1 MTNKN
6 LMESTV
12 TRNMGYSGADGIS
25 STSVPVRQITDA
37 EILNAFN
44 LNIKVDEIISATCKS
59 PSYLSFNRTKN
70 WVFCVNNFIQKYGDK
85 ISATDLALLNDKL
98 NFWTNWLTSRKK
110 GSKAPV
116 SSVSRKVIQ
125 EPVAGVG
132 TAINS
137 TTAPETTDPRE
148 ELLTEN
154 TITPKEESTISEIPV
169 TEDSRTQETTVMTKR
184 PMEVKKG
191 ITEGQKN
198 LLIFAVA
205 VFGAAAIVY
214 VVKNYSVKG

>member
-12 TRNMGYSGADGIS
+12 TRNMTGRRRRDFSNADGQEI
-25 STSVPVRQITDA
+25 TVAAGSVPNSLRSLTHSTVS
-37 EILNAFN
+37 
-44 LNIKVDEIISATCKS
+44 K
-59 PSYLSFNRTKN
+59 
-70 WVFCVNNFIQKYGDK
+70 K
-85 ISATDLALLNDKL
+85 I
-98 NFWTNWLTSRKK
+98 
-110 GSKAPV
+110 
-116 SSVSRKVIQ
+116 IQ

-137 TTAPETTDPRE
+137 TTAPETIDPRE
-148 ELLTEN
+148 VLLAEN
-154 TITPKEESTISEIPV
+154 TITPKEESTIAEIPV

-198 LLIFAVA
+198 LLIFAGA
-205 VFGAAAIVY
+205 VFAAAAIVY
-214 VVKNYSVKG
+214 VVKNYAPVKG

>member
-12 TRNMGYSGADGIS
+12 TRNMTGRRRRDFSNADGQETIVAAG
-25 STSVPVRQITDA
+25 SVPNSLRSLTHSTVS
-37 EILNAFN
+37 
-44 LNIKVDEIISATCKS
+44 K
-59 PSYLSFNRTKN
+59 
-70 WVFCVNNFIQKYGDK
+70 K
-85 ISATDLALLNDKL
+85 I
-98 NFWTNWLTSRKK
+98 
-110 GSKAPV
+110 
-116 SSVSRKVIQ
+116 IQ

-137 TTAPETTDPRE
+137 TTAPETIDPRE
-148 ELLTEN
+148 VLLAEN
-154 TITPKEESTISEIPV
+154 TITPKEESTIAEIPV

-198 LLIFAVA
+198 LLIFAGA
-205 VFGAAAIVY
+205 VFAAAAIVY
-214 VVKNYSVKG
+214 VVKNYAPVKG